1 MALGA
6 VSCCTSTCGGVE
18 LKGWSGG
25 GVEWWRKEKN
35 KRRRDDITHDHRDT
49 KKVDQYLLNDLLY
62 M

>member
-25 GVEWWRKEKN
+25 VVEWWRGGGVEKRKEEQEEKG
-35 KRRRDDITHDHRDT
+35 
-49 KKVDQYLLNDLLY
+49 
-62 M
+62 